1 MIWVV
6 IFAVGAGSYVF
17 RLGPLLLL
25 ERVSLSERSDR
36 VIRYAGISAIT
47 ALIATSSR
55 QHATGTAVVPT
66 VLALAAAIAL
76 AARGAPMMLL
86 LAGGGG
92 IYAATVVGMHLAGR

>member
-6 IFAVGAGSYVF
+6 IFAVGAGSYAF

-66 VLALAAAIAL
+66 VLALAAGIAL
-76 AARGAPMMLL
+76 AARGASMMLL

-92 IYAATVVGMHLAGR
+92 IYAATVVVVRWAGR

>member
-6 IFAVGAGSYVF
+6 ILAVGAGSYAF
-17 RLGPLLLL
+17 RLAPLLLL

-36 VIRYAGISAIT
+36 VVRYAGISAIT

-55 QHATGTAVVPT
+55 QHAAGTAVVPT

-76 AARGAPMMLL
+76 AARGASMMLL

-92 IYAATVVGMHLAGR
+92 IYAGSVVVLQLAGR